1 MYKLLLYLSANVAPF
16 PLYVSIR
23 KTTVN
28 MNGFGSVQIELIPL
42 CGVAQVA
49 PPTVVNKMIC
59 GHAPHAD
66 DDYQFTSIARLLCS
80 LSLIAYPL
88 YIILNLF
95 PETVV
100 KGHKG
105 SQLILK

>member
-1 MYKLLLYLSANVAPF
+1 MYKLLLYLSTDVAPF

-28 MNGFGSVQIELIPL
+28 MNGFGSVQIELMPL
-42 CGVAQVA
+42 CGVAKVA

-66 DDYQFTSIARLLCS
+66 DDYQFTSIAL
-80 LSLIAYPL
+80 AM
-88 YIILNLF
+88 
-95 PETVV
+95 
-100 KGHKG
+100 
-105 SQLILK
+105 QLITYRLSNIHYLVFVSRYSGQRKAVPRVLN